1 MKADRVQAQRFE
13 LKYRVSDSAA
23 AQIRDFVGSYLEYDE
38 YSLPCP
44 DHAYFNHSLY
54 LDSEDLRLHWDVI
67 NSVKNRY
74 KLRLR
79 FYDEDPESPVFF
91 EIKRRVNDAILKQR
105 CPVRREAVS
114 SLLSGQLPAPE
125 DLCSTRPES
134 LAAIQQFS
142 RLMLD
147 LGATPKMHIAYRRE
161 AWEGGEGNSVRVTL
175 DREVYG
181 TPRFTADL
189 TTRIDGGI
197 RPFANQVILELKF
210 TARYPVWFR
219 DLVESFDAMQ
229 CGCAKY
235 ADSVVL
241 LGEDR
246 VGAVGFDPVRRH
258 SLDQYVNRRKLS
270 AADAAAQP
278 AFLRKKNERFV

>member
-1 MKADRVQAQRFE
+1 VKADNVQAQRFE
-13 LKYRVSDSAA
+13 LKYRVSESAA
-23 AQIRDFVGSYLEYDE
+23 AQIRDFVGSYLEHDE
-38 YSLPCP
+38 YSLPRP
-44 DHAYFNHSLY
+44 DHTYFNHSLY

-79 FYDEDPESPVFF
+79 FYDNDPESPVFF
-91 EIKRRVNDAILKQR
+91 EIKRRINDAIVKQR
-105 CPVRREAVS
+105 CPVRREAVK

-125 DLCSTRPES
+125 DLRSTRPEA
-134 LAAIQQFS
+134 LAAIQQFF

-147 LGATPKMHIAYRRE
+147 LSATPKMHIAYRRE

-175 DREVYG
+175 DREVCG
-181 TPRFTADL
+181 TPQFTADL

-246 VGAVGFDPVRRH
+246 LGAAACDPVQKH
-258 SLDQYVNRRKLS
+258 SLDQYLDRRKFS

-278 AFLRKKNERFV
+278 ALLRKRHERFV